1 MPKAARR
8 EEKDKFNEELS
19 NVLSNT
25 PDSDL
30 FVLLGDFNAHI
41 GSRDAAQELLSFLT
55 PIKLPLVTRGFKR
68 RTFI

>member
-30 FVLLGDFNAHI
+30 FVLLGDFNARI
-41 GSRDAAQELLSFLT
+41 GSKGCCTGTA
-55 PIKLPLVTRGFKR
+55 
-68 RTFI
+68 